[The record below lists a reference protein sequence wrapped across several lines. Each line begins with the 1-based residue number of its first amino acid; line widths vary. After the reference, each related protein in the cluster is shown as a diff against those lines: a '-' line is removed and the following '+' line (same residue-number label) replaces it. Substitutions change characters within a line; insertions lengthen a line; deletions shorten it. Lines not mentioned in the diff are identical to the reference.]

1 MTHKFTALFIG
12 AVSVVQF
19 SPVFAGLPGAPAPAL
34 TATAVAASPVTASP
48 VTASPVTASPDSSV
62 HPNLWA
68 EAAPAAF
75 ATDRTERFVDR
86 LLSQLSLEEKVGQM
100 IQADIASISPAELR
114 QYKLGSIL
122 AGGNAAPGNELRT
135 TPQAWLDLTDA
146 FYRASLG
153 GAGASTA
160 AASTAG
166 AHQPIPILFGI
177 DAVHGHAKVIG
188 ATIFPHNVGLGAAH
202 DPGLIKRIGQ
212 ATAAEVAATGID
224 WTFAPTVAVVRDVR
238 WGRSYESY
246 SESPGLVAQYAP
258 AMVEGLQ
265 GKRGT
270 PEFMSP
276 GHTLSSVKHF
286 LGDGGTLAGRDQGD
300 TAIPEAQLSA
310 VHAAGYPGAIS
321 AGALIVMAS
330 YNSWNGTK
338 LHGNHYLL
346 TDVLKGRMG
355 FAGFVVGDWNAQEQ
369 VPGCTKFSCA
379 AAFVAGV
386 DMLMAPDSWRELYRN
401 TLAQVR
407 AGEIPQARV
416 DDAVRRILRVKVI
429 AGMFDRPAPKQRSDT
444 GQFAVLGS
452 AAHRAIARE
461 AVRKSLVLLKNSAH
475 VLPLNP
481 QASVLVAGA
490 AADDIGV
497 QSGGWTIDWQGDQ
510 NSNADFPGATSI
522 FAGIKAAVTRAGG
535 SAVLSRDGSFTHKP
549 DVAVVVFGEGP
560 YAEFEGDRE
569 TLEYSPGDK
578 QDLSILRRLRAAGV
592 PTVSVFISG
601 RPLWVSPEIN
611 ASDAFVAAWL
621 PGSEG
626 EGIADVLFRAPDGSI
641 AFDFTGRLAFS
652 WPLTAMP
659 VTFDAGVAH
668 AGAAGA
674 AAAGASGQV
683 AGALYAN
690 GFGLSYRDASPAAVP
705 LGEDARIAQDFK
717 APRGSLFHA
726 AHPTAPWSL
735 FVADGGVEVH
745 LTNSK
750 QASPHGAVSVALAPA
765 GAIANWSGTQ
775 AGMLRISG
783 RASDMGR
790 RANDGG
796 FIEIHYRVDQSPA
809 GTVSLGMR
817 CANPTCGTE
826 RGAMLD
832 VTNTFRAARIGE
844 WADLVVPVSCVAA
857 TGADLSKVEV
867 PFAVEA
873 SGKFGVTISEV
884 QVLSDAK
891 AARTPCPPPAD
902 PIR

>member
-1 MTHKFTALFIG
+1 MTRKFTALFIG

-19 SPVFAGLPGAPAPAL
+19 AAAFAGVPK
-34 TATAVAASPVTASP
+34 
-48 VTASPVTASPDSSV
+48 SPDSSV
-62 HPNLWA
+62 HPNLWPG
-68 EAAPAAF
+68 AAPAAN
-75 ATDRTERFVDR
+75 ATDQTDRFVDR
-86 LLSQLSLEEKVGQM
+86 LLRQLSLEEKVGQM
-100 IQADIASISPAELR
+100 IQADIASISPADLR

-122 AGGNAAPGNELRT
+122 AGGNAAPGNQIRT

-146 FYRASLG
+146 FYRASVG
-153 GAGASTA
+153 S
-160 AASTAG
+160 AG

-202 DPGLIKRIGQ
+202 DSGLIKRIGRS
-212 ATAAEVAATGID
+212 TAAEVAATGID

-246 SESPGLVAQYAP
+246 SESPDLVAQYAP

-265 GKRGT
+265 GERGT

-286 LGDGGTLAGRDQGD
+286 LGDGGTVAGRDQGD
-300 TAIPEAQLSA
+300 TVIPEAQLSA
-310 VHAAGYPGAIS
+310 VHAAGYAGAIN

-346 TDVLKGRMG
+346 TDILKGRMG
-355 FAGFVVGDWNAQEQ
+355 FTGFVVGDWNAQEQ
-369 VPGCTKFSCA
+369 VPGCTKSSCA
-379 AAFVAGV
+379 AAFLAGV
-386 DMLMAPDSWRELYRN
+386 DMLMAPDSWQELYRN

-407 AGEIPQARV
+407 SGEIPQARV
-416 DDAVRRILRVKVI
+416 DDAVRRILRVKAI
-429 AGMFDRPAPKQRSDT
+429 AGLFDRLPPKQRSDT
-444 GQFAVLGS
+444 GHFEVLGS

-481 QASVLVAGA
+481 HANVLVAGA

-497 QSGGWTIDWQGDQ
+497 QSGGWTIDWQGDH

-522 FAGIKAAVTRAGG
+522 YAGIKAAVTRGGG
-535 SAVLSRDGSFTHKP
+535 SAILSRDGSFTQKP
-549 DVAVVVFGEGP
+549 DVAIVIFGEAP

-569 TLEYSPGDK
+569 TLEYSPDDK
-578 QDLSILRRLRAAGV
+578 TDVSTLRRLRASGI
-592 PTVSVFISG
+592 PTIGVFISG
-601 RPLWVSPEIN
+601 RPLWVNPEIN
-611 ASDAFVAAWL
+611 ASDAFIAAWL

-626 EGIADVLFRAPDGSI
+626 EGIADVIFRAPDGSVP
-641 AFDFTGRLAFS
+641 FDFTGRLAFS
-652 WPLTAMP
+652 WPRTAMP
-659 VTFDAGVAH
+659 ATFDAAGH
-668 AGAAGA
+668 AT
-674 AAAGASGQV
+674 
-683 AGALYAN
+683 GALYAN
-690 GFGLSYRDASPAAVP
+690 GFGLDYRDSSPAAVM
-705 LGEDARIAQDFK
+705 LGEDARIAPDFK

-735 FVADGGVEVH
+735 FLADGGAEVH
-745 LTNSK
+745 LTK
-750 QASPHGAVSVALAPA
+750 TQQTSPHGAVSVALVPV
-765 GAIANWSGTQ
+765 GAQAYWNGTQ

-790 RANDGG
+790 RANEGEA
-796 FIEIHYRVDQSPA
+796 IEVHYRLDHAPA
-809 GTVSLGMR
+809 GAVAVGMR
-817 CANPTCGTE
+817 CTEPLCGTE

-832 VTNTFRAARIGE
+832 VTKAFRAAPIGV
-844 WADLVVPVSCVAA
+844 WTTLVIPVSCVAA

-873 SGKFGVTISEV
+873 SAEFGVTISEV
-884 QVLSDAK
+884 QVLPDAE
-891 AARTPCPPPAD
+891 AARTPCPPAAD